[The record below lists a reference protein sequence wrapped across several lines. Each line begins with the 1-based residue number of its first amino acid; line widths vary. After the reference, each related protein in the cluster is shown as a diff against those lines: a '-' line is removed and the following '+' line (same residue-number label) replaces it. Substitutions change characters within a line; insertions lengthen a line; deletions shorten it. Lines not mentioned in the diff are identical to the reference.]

1 MTISFWIILTASL
14 VAILNALVGSFLV
27 VRKKAMMGDAISHAV
42 LPGIVLAYLI
52 SGSVDSLPVLLGA
65 AATGVLVTLMI
76 EFLQERLQ
84 LQSDAS
90 IGISYTFFFAVG
102 VLMVVAF
109 AQGGDVDLDQECVLY
124 GEVSLVPLDTV
135 HFLGMV
141 LPKQVLILSAT
152 FTVVLLCIAVTYNRL
167 MLTSFDE
174 AYASSL
180 GISVVFWRYFLMSL
194 VSVVTVISFE
204 SVGVILVIAFL
215 VGPVAMAYLL
225 TGRFLPMLLLSMV
238 FGVAASVIGY
248 FVADAMDGSVAGA
261 VATVIGVLFLLVFL
275 FQWIRKRQIGRR
287 IAQGS

>member
-1 MTISFWIILTASL
+1 MTASL

-42 LPGIVLAYLI
+42 LPGIVLAYII

-65 AATGVLVTLMI
+65 AATGVLVTVMI
-76 EFLQERLQ
+76 EFFHQRLR

-90 IGISYTFFFAVG
+90 IGVSYTFFFAVG

-124 GEVSLVPLDTV
+124 GEVSLVPLDTIS
-135 HFLGMV
+135 FLGFT

-152 FTVVLLCIAVTYNRL
+152 FLFVLVCIGLTYNRL

-174 AYASSL
+174 SYANSL
-180 GISVVFWRYFLMSL
+180 GVSVVFWRYFLMSL
-194 VSVVTVISFE
+194 VSIVTVISFE

-215 VGPVAMAYLL
+215 VGPVATAYLL
-225 TGRFLPMLLLSMV
+225 TGRFLHMMLLAMI
-238 FGVAASVIGY
+238 FGVVSSVIGY
-248 FVADAMDGSVAGA
+248 FLADAMDGSVAGA
-261 VATVIGVLFLLVFL
+261 VATVIGVLFLLIFGI
-275 FQWIRKRQIGRR
+275 QYIRKRRIGRL
-287 IAQGS
+287 IAEGT